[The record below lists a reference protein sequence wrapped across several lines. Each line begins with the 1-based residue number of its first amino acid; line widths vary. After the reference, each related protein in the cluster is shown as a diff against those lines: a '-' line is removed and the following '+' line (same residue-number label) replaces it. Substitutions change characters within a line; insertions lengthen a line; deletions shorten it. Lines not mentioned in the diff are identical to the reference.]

1 MINLPELMLLDSY
14 ENDWDLYINAVYE
27 EFKKDFILNS
37 TYYDDMKIGLR
48 TEPIEREKVATFW
61 HLVSVGAIEDQRS
74 IEIERC
80 ERIKWPKVFIEN
92 HYDESFL
99 VWENE
104 RKGKTNL
111 CIYNSENRYIT
122 VLGERKDYYL
132 LLTGYYVKEN
142 HRHEKLIKEYEAFKK
157 TRALSK

>member
-14 ENDWDLYINAVYE
+14 ENDWNTYINAVYE
-27 EFKKDFILNS
+27 AFKNDFISNT
-37 TYYDDMKIGLR
+37 TYYDDMEIRLR
-48 TEPIEREKVATFW
+48 IEPVEREKVVTFW
-61 HLVSVGAIEDQRS
+61 HLVSVGAVEDLRS

-104 RKGKTNL
+104 RNGKTHI
-111 CIYNSENRYIT
+111 CIYNPENRYIT
-122 VLGERKDYYL
+122 VLAERTGYYM
-132 LLTGYYVKEN
+132 LLTAYYVKEN
-142 HRHEKLIKEYEAFKK
+142 HRHKKLIKEYESYKK
-157 TRALSK
+157 TRALS